1 MIASGFAFRF
11 NNEVTS
17 SDVDKPL
24 CYAQPYLNTS
34 RKLAH
39 QICKSPYVAF
49 LSALGVILPSSP
61 PKRLVF
67 RLKKIGASCFYFWFV
82 CCFEYGELVSQ
93 HLHGGIR
100 SARWRSGDWR
110 SRALRHRSVH
120 RCRRFQHVCYFK
132 YWYICKRYICISFAL
147 PVAVL
152 FASFLFIVNSSIL
165 GER

>member
-61 PKRLVF
+61 PKRLVYH
-67 RLKKIGASCFYFWFV
+67 LKRIDANCVLFCILFWIWRASAWWDP
-82 CCFEYGELVSQ
+82 G
-93 HLHGGIR
+93 

-110 SRALRHRSVH
+110 PRALRHRLVH
-120 RCRRFQHVCYFK
+120 RCRRFQRVCYFK
-132 YWYICKRYICISFAL
+132 YWCICKRYICISFAFTVT
-147 PVAVL
+147 VAVL
-152 FASFLFIVNSSIL
+152 FSSFPFILNSSVL
-165 GER
+165 DER

>member
-1 MIASGFAFRF
+1 MIASGFAFRL

-49 LSALGVILPSSP
+49 LSALGVILPSSA

-67 RLKKIGASCFYFWFV
+67 NVKRIEANCVLFV
-82 CCFEYGELVSQ
+82 YCFEYGE

-100 SARWRSGDWR
+100 WSAHRRSGYWR
-110 SRALRHRSVH
+110 PGALKHRSVH
-120 RCRRFQHVCYFK
+120 RCRRFQCLCYFK
-132 YWYICKRYICISFAL
+132 YWCICKRYICISFAFM
-147 PVAVL
+147 VAVAILLSL
-152 FASFLFIVNSSIL
+152 FPFLFQAAAF
-165 GER
+165 

>member
-49 LSALGVILPSSP
+49 LSALGVILPSSA

-67 RLKKIGASCFYFWFV
+67 HWKKIDANCSLLLLLLLFLWFV
-82 CCFEYGELVSQ
+82 YCFEYGELPS
-93 HLHGGIR
+93 HDLHGRIR
-100 SARWRSGDWR
+100 SARWRSGER
-110 SRALRHRSVH
+110 RPRALRHRSVL
-120 RCRRFQHVCYFK
+120 RCRRLQHVCYFK
-132 YWYICKRYICISFAL
+132 YWCICKRYICISFAFT
-147 PVAVL
+147 VAAAAL
-152 FASFLFIVNSSIL
+152 LLHFLSF
-165 GER
+165 

>member
-49 LSALGVILPSSP
+49 LSALGVNFT
-61 PKRLVF
+61 LVGSEEARF
-67 RLKKIGASCFYFWFV
+67 PFEENRRVLCVFFGVCVCVYVCVFV
-82 CCFEYGELVSQ
+82 YCFEYGE
-93 HLHGGIR
+93 HLHGE
-100 SARWRSGDWR
+100 DPE
-110 SRALRHRSVH
+110 RALKE
-120 RCRRFQHVCYFK
+120 RRLAPARTETPLGSSLQT
-132 YWYICKRYICISFAL
+132 L
-147 PVAVL
+147 PTCVL
-152 FASFLFIVNSSIL
+152 F
-165 GER
+165 

>member
-39 QICKSPYVAF
+39 QICKSSYVAF
-49 LSALGVILPSSP
+49 LSALGVNLPSSA

-67 RLKKIGASCFYFWFV
+67 HLKKKKTRNCFTYGLFIV
-82 CCFEYGELVSQ
+82 FEYGELLSQ

-110 SRALRHRSVH
+110 PRALRHRSVH
-120 RCRRFQHVCYFK
+120 RCRRFQHACYFK
-132 YWYICKRYICISFAL
+132 CWCICKRYICISFAFAVA
-147 PVAVL
+147 VAVL
-152 FASFLFIVNSSIL
+152 FSSFPFILNK
-165 GER
+165 G